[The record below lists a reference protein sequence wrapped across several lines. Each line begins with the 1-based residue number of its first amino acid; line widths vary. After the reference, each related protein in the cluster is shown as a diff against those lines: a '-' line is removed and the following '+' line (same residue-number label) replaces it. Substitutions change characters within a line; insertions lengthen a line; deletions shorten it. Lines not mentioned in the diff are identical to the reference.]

1 MIRAPRILRAALQPR
16 TLAIGLAFWGIL
28 HLIDRVIAGVVQC
41 AALGCLPNGGAL

>member
-1 MIRAPRILRAALQPR
+1 MMRPPPILRAALQPR

-28 HLIDRVIAGVVQC
+28 HLIDRAISGVVQC